1 MDYKKAGVDIEAGN
15 KAARI
20 IGRLAKRT
28 FNERVVRE
36 LGSFG
41 GFYDISELG
50 ISNPVLV
57 ASTDSIGTK
66 LLVAR
71 KAGKY
76 KGLGYDIVNH
86 CVNDIAVCGASPL
99 FFMDYFAASNL
110 SVEIIEEIMEGM
122 TEALMEVN
130 CPLIGGETAELPD
143 LYAPGDFD
151 LAGFIAGVVDRN
163 SIIDGS
169 STSKHDK
176 IIVLPSN
183 GLHTN
188 GYTLARKVVFDILGL
203 EPAFTPS
210 QLEQP
215 IGDELL
221 LPHTCYLEA
230 IKAVKTLARGIAHI
244 TGGGLLDN
252 VARILPDNCNAVI
265 DVSFIPIP
273 PIFSIIQ
280 RAGSIPS
287 DEMYHV
293 FNMGAGLAIIVSKHD
308 LQKALSAISSSGFQ
322 AILCGEIADGE
333 KQVELQN
340 LPQFPSS

>member
-20 IGRLAKRT
+20 IGKLAKKT

-41 GFYDISELG
+41 GFYDISELD
-50 ISNPVLV
+50 ISKPVLV
-57 ASTDSIGTK
+57 SSTDGIGTK
-66 LLVAR
+66 LLVAQ

-86 CVNDIAVCGASPL
+86 CVNDIAVCGATPL
-99 FFMDYFAASNL
+99 FFMDYFATSHL
-110 SVEIIEEIMEGM
+110 SDEIIEEIMEGM
-122 TEALMEVN
+122 TEALMEIN

-151 LAGFIAGVVDRN
+151 LAGFITGVVDRD

-169 STSKHDK
+169 SISKYDK
-176 IIVLPSN
+176 IIVIPSN

-203 EPAFTPS
+203 EVKFIPP
-210 QLEQP
+210 QLEQS

-221 LPHTCYLEA
+221 VPHTSYLEA
-230 IKAVKTLARGIAHI
+230 IKAVKTFAKGIAHI

-252 VARILPDNCNAVI
+252 IARILPENCNAVI

-273 PIFSIIQ
+273 PIFNIIQ

-293 FNMGAGLAIIVSKHD
+293 FNMGAGLAVVVSKD
-308 LQKALSAISSSGFQ
+308 NLQKALSALSSAGFQ
-322 AILCGEIADGE
+322 AILCGEIVEGDR
-333 KQVELQN
+333 QVELNN
-340 LPQFPSS
+340 LPQFSSS